1 VSTLGRSRKAIAQPG
16 GPPQR
21 GPRSAIERGLGRLV
35 ATAGIIGIGAGLGAL
50 LASNKVQGWITG
62 LVIAVVSIVLVTL
75 LRRS

>member
-1 VSTLGRSRKAIAQPG
+1 
-16 GPPQR
+16 
-21 GPRSAIERGLGRLV
+21 V